1 MSVDFHYADGAIDRA
16 SERREDAA
24 WIASLLDSDAARIY
38 PVWRGRCLVRLAP
51 ARGPLIL
58 DRRQAAELAL
68 LEDVHLLGLG
78 DELAHFA
85 ADASHHSAEAIAALG
100 LEACEIRDVALNM
113 ERRPAALLAYAR
125 GLVHW
130 HQTHRFCGICGAPT
144 RSERA
149 GHMRRC
155 SSSECARMHFP
166 RTDPAV
172 ITLVVRG
179 DRCLLARRRIWQPG
193 RRSTVAGFVE
203 PGETLEDAV
212 RREVKEEVGIT
223 VGAVAYQG
231 SQPWPFPASLMM
243 GFRAWAEDTDI
254 VVDGDEI
261 SEADW
266 YRRSDLVAGL
276 DAGTLSLPP
285 PDSISRWLIETWR
298 NETETPAA

>member
-1 MSVDFHYADGAIDRA
+1 MADEFHYADGALDRA
-16 SERREDAA
+16 SERREDAD
-24 WIASLLDSDAARIY
+24 WIASLLNSDAVRFY
-38 PVWRGRCLVRLAP
+38 PVWRGRCLVRATLD
-51 ARGPLIL
+51 GEPLVL
-58 DRRQAAELAL
+58 DRAGAAEMAL
-68 LEDVHLLGLG
+68 LEGAYLLGLG
-78 DELAHFA
+78 DDMAHFA
-85 ADASHHSAEAIAALG
+85 ADASHHNEETIAALG
-100 LEACEIRDVALNM
+100 LQAREIRDVALSM
-113 ERRPAALLAYAR
+113 ERRSAALLAYAR

-155 SSSECARMHFP
+155 SNADCARMHFP

-172 ITLVVRG
+172 ITLVVHG

-212 RREVKEEVGIT
+212 RREVKEEVGVTI
-223 VGAVAYQG
+223 GDVAYQA

-243 GFRAWAEDTDI
+243 GFRAWAVDTDI
-254 VVDGDEI
+254 VVDGHEI

-266 YRRSDLVAGL
+266 YHRDDLVQGL
-276 DAGTLSLPP
+276 RDGTLSLPP
-285 PDSISRWLIETWR
+285 SDSISSWLIESWR
-298 NETETPAA
+298 NQAA